1 MKYKNENSQN
11 TKEII
16 RKLFKYILPYKYY
29 LISALILSVITVA
42 FTLLTPILLGNGIDL
57 IISKGN
63 VDFAGLKAIILKII
77 AAVAITAISQWL
89 MNLCTNRLTFC
100 TVRDIRLDAF
110 EKLEKVPISFV
121 DNSSQG
127 DMISRIVTDIDL
139 ISDGLLTEFNFISE

>member
-63 VDFAGLKAIILKII
+63 VDFAGLKAIIFKNNCCCRYNCD
-77 AAVAITAISQWL
+77 ITMAYEFMHKQ
-89 MNLCTNRLTFC
+89 
-100 TVRDIRLDAF
+100 AH
-110 EKLEKVPISFV
+110 
-121 DNSSQG
+121 
-127 DMISRIVTDIDL
+127 
-139 ISDGLLTEFNFISE
+139 LLHCS